1 MKRIILDTN
10 MLLIP
15 GSLGVDISRELK
27 RIMNVHY
34 KVYVLQSTLDELE
47 KLSVGASKK
56 ARNAKLGLT
65 MAKTL
70 GVIKKKGYTDDL
82 LVKEAK
88 KANTFIA
95 TQDQDLKRRLV
106 KIKAPHIV
114 LRQKKVLIFIV
125 P

>member
-27 RIMNVHY
+27 RIMTTQYN
-34 KVYVLQSTLDELE
+34 VYVLQATIDEL
-47 KLSVGASKK
+47 KKMAVGASKK
-56 ARNAKLGLT
+56 AQNAKLGLT
-65 MAKTL
+65 IANTL
-70 GVIKKKGYTDDL
+70 GVIKKQGYADDI
-82 LVKEAK
+82 LVEEAK
-88 KANTFIA
+88 KKDTFIA

-106 KIKAPHIV
+106 DIQAPHIV
-114 LRQKKVLIFIV
+114 LRQRKILLVIV